1 MYECKVPLLTLYY
14 THTPRLYHLAL
25 ALDHCCNIIE
35 IFCPCSAKEL
45 AHLVQFLFKGEM
57 DCEHEGEALLVLEN
71 LEKIFGYPE
80 KLDMNHPNKV
90 FEVKLIEER
99 FGFKFKPMN
108 YYVESQTAL
117 YSTATLI

>member
-1 MYECKVPLLTLYY
+1 
-14 THTPRLYHLAL
+14 
-25 ALDHCCNIIE
+25 
-35 IFCPCSAKEL
+35 
-45 AHLVQFLFKGEM
+45 M
-57 DCEHEGEALLVLEN
+57 DCENEGEALLVLEN

-90 FEVKLIEER
+90 FEVKLIEKR